1 MTIAAISGPLRIP
14 LAWDLLLLS
23 GVALCLALRLR
34 QERKEGKETA
44 DLHLRTIH
52 ALALAIDARDSTAP
66 THLRRLQVY
75 ATGLGARMGLNALEL
90 RALETAALL
99 HDVGELAVPEHIISK
114 PGRLTRDELDK
125 LKVHP
130 IVAAEILETVRF
142 PYPVAPIVRAH
153 HERWDGSGYP
163 FGLKG
168 EEIPI
173 GARILAAVDCLNA
186 LATDRKYRRALPL
199 DEAMRVIE
207 TQAGTCFDP
216 AVVRALGAGYRE
228 LERRAQKVVS
238 LPPAGTP
245 PTGALSTTRGE
256 GTVSPKQPAE
266 SFTGSIAAA
275 RQEFQALHELASELG
290 NSLSLKE
297 TLSLLALRL
306 KHLVPYDA
314 IAIYVRKKDKL
325 VAQYVHG
332 EIVRLSG
339 SPELQ
344 WGEGPSGWAAK
355 NNRSVLNAD
364 PASELQHFTS
374 SDPSALLRSA
384 VSVPL
389 EGVGGVIG
397 ALTLYDGD
405 REAFT
410 PDHLRILRAVRSK
423 AGLTIENALRFQ
435 QAATSAVTDE
445 LTGLPNA
452 RSLFLQLDRELAR
465 CKRTE
470 GSLALLVIDLDGFK
484 YVNDRFGHLEGNKV
498 LQLTAAG
505 LRASCREY
513 DYVARMGGDE
523 FVLILPGAEPDL
535 VLTRLH
541 QLETVARRA
550 GAQVCGEEVL
560 SLSVGDAF
568 YPEDGEDAEQL
579 LALAD
584 RRMYQMKQAHRLQQ
598 TFQIASAQPL
608 LAPGE
613 EGYEPV
619 R

>member
-1 MTIAAISGPLRIP
+1 MTIAAILGPLRIP
-14 LAWDLLLLS
+14 VTWDVLLLS
-23 GVALCLALRLR
+23 AIALCLVLWLRKER
-34 QERKEGKETA
+34 QERKEAA

-52 ALALAIDARDSTAP
+52 ALALAIDARDNTAP
-66 THLRRLQVY
+66 GHLRRLQAY
-75 ATGLGARMGLNALEL
+75 ATGLGSRLGLDPREL

-99 HDVGELAVPEHIISK
+99 HDVGELAVPENIVAK
-114 PGRLTRDELDK
+114 PGRLTRDEMEK
-125 LKVHP
+125 LKIHP

-207 TQAGTCFDP
+207 TQSGTCFDP
-216 AVVRALGAGYRE
+216 AVVQALVECHVE
-228 LERRAQKVVS
+228 LEREAREAAM
-238 LPPAGTP
+238 LPAP
-245 PTGALSTTRGE
+245 GALTAHGSGS
-256 GTVSPKQPAE
+256 VSGDATDGPPESRE
-266 SFTGSIAAA
+266 SFAVSIAAA

-306 KHLVPYDA
+306 RHLVPHDA
-314 IAIYVRKKDKL
+314 IAIYVGRGERL
-325 VAQYVHG
+325 VAEYVHG

-339 SPELQ
+339 SPEIEL
-344 WGEGPSGWAAK
+344 GEGPSGWAAR
-355 NNRSVLNAD
+355 NNRPVLNAD
-364 PASELQHFTS
+364 PVAELQRFTS
-374 SDPSALLRSA
+374 SDPSVQLRSA
-384 VSVPL
+384 LCVPL
-389 EGVGGVIG
+389 EGMGGVIG
-397 ALTLYDGD
+397 ALTLYHQNSG
-405 REAFT
+405 AFT
-410 PDHLRILRAVRSK
+410 REHLRILRAVGSK
-423 AGLTIENALRFQ
+423 AGLTIENAVRFQ
-435 QAATSAVTDE
+435 LAATSAVTDE

-452 RSLFLQLDRELAR
+452 RSLFLQLHRELAR
-465 CKRTE
+465 CKRTRS
-470 GSLALLVIDLDGFK
+470 SLALLVIDLDGFK

-523 FVLILPGAEPDL
+523 FVLILPGAEPDV

-550 GAQVCGEEVL
+550 GAQVCGEELL

-568 YPEDGEDAEQL
+568 FPEDGDDAEQL

-584 RRMYQMKQAHRLQQ
+584 RRMYQMKQAHRSQQ
-598 TFQIASAQPL
+598 GF
-608 LAPGE
+608 LANGSEQVFTAGPDAYGAA
-613 EGYEPV
+613 P
-619 R
+619 